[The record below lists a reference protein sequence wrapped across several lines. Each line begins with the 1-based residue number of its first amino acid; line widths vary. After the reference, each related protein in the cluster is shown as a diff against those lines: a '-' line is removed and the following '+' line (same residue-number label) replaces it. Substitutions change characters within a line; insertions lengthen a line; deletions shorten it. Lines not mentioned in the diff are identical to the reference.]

1 MFTGLYGMLSDPQ
14 APTSWSEDF
23 HTDMN
28 DTFSAP
34 QSAASSISS
43 SATNEQQY
51 LDNIDMLALH
61 TNPYSYNCSNTRQS
75 NNINGK
81 DGDTVNVHLNQPLL
95 LDQHASLAY
104 SPSSSG
110 VSPTAATH
118 VMSDQCPQTS
128 NYAVNEDNYCL
139 RSSSRS
145 YPAQEVPVPVAVS
158 TSASS
163 SGFEVDESEN
173 IPFEEQQQQVA
184 ASTPTTATTTT
195 IASSTKK
202 QGTTTAKKPATK
214 KRVKK
219 PMTLVQRKAHNKI
232 ERKYRININS
242 KIASLQKLVP
252 WMSEDGVAFE
262 IDHAK
267 ARKNPCSDEFE
278 NDESTSKKLNKS
290 KILDLVTEYLSILK
304 DECHKKDAEISQL
317 RKQLEIKDLL

>member
-1 MFTGLYGMLSDPQ
+1 MLSDPQ
-14 APTSWSEDF
+14 APASWSEDF

-81 DGDTVNVHLNQPLL
+81 DGDTVNGHLNQPLL

-110 VSPTAATH
+110 VSPTAAAH
-118 VMSDQCPQTS
+118 VMSDHCPKTS
-128 NYAVNEDNYCL
+128 NYAINEDNYCL
-139 RSSSRS
+139 TSSSRS
-145 YPAQEVPVPVAVS
+145 YPAQAVPVPVALS
-158 TSASS
+158 TSTSI
-163 SGFEVDESEN
+163 SGSEEDGNEN
-173 IPFEEQQQQVA
+173 IPFDDQRQQVD
-184 ASTPTTATTTT
+184 ASTPTTVATATTTMT
-195 IASSTKK
+195 ASSTKR

-267 ARKNPCSDEFE
+267 ALKNPCSDEFE

-290 KILDLVTEYLSILK
+290 KILDLVTEYLLILK